1 MSTFIIERAPAK
13 ELIPLIL
20 DRQLYTDVV
29 AFYKMRVNW
38 CPYPLIHDGD
48 VAYGLFDDLISQLD
62 YENRASKNILQYV
75 LKIAKEETDQL
86 FLNALYFLHD
96 LCKLA
101 GRYSHPS
108 TDEIEAIVSLHQRV
122 QRFSF
127 LPNITLYWERI
138 VSYLEKDASFR
149 APELEVN
156 PDDYKKVIDMNFS
169 VVDDDRA
176 TSCPKTVEEIIAAI
190 QPVKGSFKPFY
201 FIRSAV
207 IENDQ
212 YWLWLYEN
220 ELEDGMSWYVTVT
233 KKAAGVVAVR
243 KHLLLKGLAKTPERL
258 LLDCHYLQEP
268 RVI

>member
-38 CPYPLIHDGD
+38 YPYPLIHDGD
-48 VAYGLFDDLISQLD
+48 VTYGLFDDLISQLD
-62 YENRASKNILQYV
+62 YENRASKNILQFV
-75 LKIAKEETDQL
+75 LRIVKEETDQF

-96 LCKLA
+96 LCTLA

-108 TDEIEAIVSLHQRV
+108 TDEIEAIVALHQRV

-149 APELEVN
+149 AHELEVK
-156 PDDYKKVIDMNFS
+156 PDDYKKVMDLNFA
-169 VVDDDRA
+169 VAGDGTA
-176 TSCPKTVEEIIAAI
+176 ASCPKTIKEIIAAI
-190 QPVKGSFKPFY
+190 HPVNGRFKPLH

-207 IENDQ
+207 LENDQ

-220 ELEDGMSWYVTVT
+220 EQEDGMSWYVTVT
-233 KKAAGVVAVR
+233 QNAAAAVNVR

-258 LLDCHYLQEP
+258 LLDCHYLQE
-268 RVI
+268 RRTL